1 MFGGEVEGQRSKVWY
16 LRSKVEEFDVY
27 GVIIALTARTA
38 YGIRFY
44 ITCIVISHFA
54 QGKAT
59 VVNGIVAAK
68 MSFLKKD

>member
-1 MFGGEVEGQRSKVWY
+1 MKVTFCLEGRSKVEGLRSEIWY

-44 ITCIVISHFA
+44 ITCIVISRFA

-59 VVNGIVAAK
+59 VVN
-68 MSFLKKD
+68 

>member
-1 MFGGEVEGQRSKVWY
+1 MFGGEGEGEVKGLRTKVCGLWSKVWY

-44 ITCIVISHFA
+44 ITCIGISHFA

-59 VVNGIVAAK
+59 VVN
-68 MSFLKKD
+68 

>member
-1 MFGGEVEGQRSKVWY
+1 MKVTFCLEGRSRGKGLRSKVWY

-44 ITCIVISHFA
+44 ITCIVIFHFA
-54 QGKAT
+54 QGMAT
-59 VVNGIVAAK
+59 VVN
-68 MSFLKKD
+68 